1 MTSQSRQKT
10 LHRILIVDDDQTTR
24 ALAVKQN
31 PFYRFVSVNDGRAAL
46 QLLRRDADFSA
57 AIFSMT
63 MPHLPG
69 VDVVRYMKTEK
80 RLKRIPVIIVSGDG
94 GIITVADSFA
104 AGAIVFLAKPFAAE
118 QLHHALEIAIG
129 AQKTGDASR
138 TSLSQS
144 GGKF

>member
-1 MTSQSRQKT
+1 MTRQSRQKT

-24 ALAVKQN
+24 ELAVKQN
-31 PFYRFVSVNDGRAAL
+31 PFYRIVSVSDGREAFR
-46 QLLRRDADFSA
+46 LLRQDADFSA
-57 AIFSMT
+57 AIFNMT

-80 RLKRIPVIIVSGDG
+80 RLRCIPVIIVSGAG
-94 GIITVADSFA
+94 GITTVADSFA
-104 AGAIVFLAKPFAAE
+104 AGAIVFLAKPFASE

-138 TSLSQS
+138 TSLNQS